1 METQI
6 NELYPIMPEWEPSA
20 PPLDGGQSYRLQ
32 KINEIQRVLEDERE
46 KRHNL
51 SKKYHKAV
59 KVVGNI
65 DSALVTISMGLS
77 VAGVG
82 ILSTVIA
89 VPAVI
94 VMETTA
100 LGAGFLGIIGGLF
113 NKMLMRKAEKHE
125 KIKVIAETKL
135 DTINGLIS
143 KALTDNKIS
152 DEEYTLILSEVIKY
166 RKMTED
172 VRSKTRKSIDEEMR
186 TSLINQGREE
196 ARNSFRKMFHKN
208 NDDNSDQNSD
218 ENSDQNVLKLKYLL
232 EKRCRF

>member
-6 NELYPIMPEWEPSA
+6 NELYPILPEWEPSA

-32 KINEIQRVLEDERE
+32 QINEIQRVLEDERE

-100 LGAGFLGIIGGLF
+100 LGAGFLGIIGSQF

-166 RKMTED
+166 RKMKED

-196 ARNSFRKMFHKN
+196 ARNYFRNMFHKN
-208 NDDNSDQNSD
+208 ND
-218 ENSDQNVLKLKYLL
+218 
-232 EKRCRF
+232 EKQR

>member
-100 LGAGFLGIIGGLF
+100 LGAGFLGIIGNQF

-166 RKMTED
+166 RKMKED

-196 ARNSFRKMFHKN
+196 ARNSFRKIFNKN
-208 NDDNSDQNSD
+208 ND
-218 ENSDQNVLKLKYLL
+218 
-232 EKRCRF
+232 EKQR

>member
-6 NELYPIMPEWEPSA
+6 NELYPIMPEWERTA

-100 LGAGFLGIIGGLF
+100 LGAGFLGIIGSQF

-166 RKMTED
+166 RKMKED

-208 NDDNSDQNSD
+208 ND
-218 ENSDQNVLKLKYLL
+218 
-232 EKRCRF
+232 EKQR

>member
-100 LGAGFLGIIGGLF
+100 LGAGFLGIIGSQF
-113 NKMLMRKAEKHE
+113 NKMLMRKVEKHE

-166 RKMTED
+166 RKMKED
-172 VRSKTRKSIDEEMR
+172 VRSKTRKRERER
-186 TSLINQGREE
+186 ERERETSLFATRWVGFKHLQYIQY
-196 ARNSFRKMFHKN
+196 
-208 NDDNSDQNSD
+208 
-218 ENSDQNVLKLKYLL
+218 KYN
-232 EKRCRF
+232 KIPTIW

>member
-100 LGAGFLGIIGGLF
+100 LGAGFLGIIGSQF

-152 DEEYTLILSEVIKY
+152 DEEYTLILSEIIKY
-166 RKMTED
+166 RKMKED

-196 ARNSFRKMFHKN
+196 ARNSFRKIFNKN
-208 NDDNSDQNSD
+208 NELSKTRSSD
-218 ENSDQNVLKLKYLL
+218 
-232 EKRCRF
+232 

>member
-1 METQI
+1 MEKQI

-100 LGAGFLGIIGGLF
+100 LGAGFLGIIGSQF

-166 RKMTED
+166 RKMKED

-208 NDDNSDQNSD
+208 NDENSD
-218 ENSDQNVLKLKYLL
+218 ENSDENVLKFKYLL

>member
-32 KINEIQRVLEDERE
+32 TINEIQRVLEDERE

-100 LGAGFLGIIGGLF
+100 LGAGFLGIIGSQF

-166 RKMTED
+166 RKMKED

-186 TSLINQGREE
+186 TSLTNQGREE
-196 ARNSFRKMFHKN
+196 SRNYFRKMFHKN
-208 NDDNSDQNSD
+208 ND
-218 ENSDQNVLKLKYLL
+218 
-232 EKRCRF
+232 EKQR

>member
-1 METQI
+1 
-6 NELYPIMPEWEPSA
+6 
-20 PPLDGGQSYRLQ
+20 
-32 KINEIQRVLEDERE
+32 
-46 KRHNL
+46 
-51 SKKYHKAV
+51 
-59 KVVGNI
+59 
-65 DSALVTISMGLS
+65 MGLS

-100 LGAGFLGIIGGLF
+100 LGVGFLGIIGGQF

-152 DEEYTLILSEVIKY
+152 DEEYTLILSEVIQY
-166 RKMTED
+166 RKMKED

-186 TSLINQGREE
+186 MSLINQGREE
-196 ARNSFRKMFHKN
+196 SRNYFRKVFN
-208 NDDNSDQNSD
+208 NDGKQ
-218 ENSDQNVLKLKYLL
+218 
-232 EKRCRF
+232 R

>member
-6 NELYPIMPEWEPSA
+6 NELYPIMPEWGPSA

-100 LGAGFLGIIGGLF
+100 LGAGFLRIIGSQF
-113 NKMLMRKAEKHE
+113 NKMLMRKAKKHE

-166 RKMTED
+166 RKMKED

-208 NDDNSDQNSD
+208 ND
-218 ENSDQNVLKLKYLL
+218 
-232 EKRCRF
+232 EKQRSKQ